1 MNLVAKQREERK
13 ERILKV
19 ARRLIA
25 ERGFDGV
32 TMRAL
37 ADESLVSVPTLY
49 NLFGG
54 KDELL
59 AASVEADFSMM
70 LAHAAGGDGEE
81 GLARL
86 LGVTRT
92 MATQLLIQPDYTRS
106 LMSFFWGASDSRR
119 LREAV
124 ARALT
129 DGIVA
134 ALDQMQARRQLV
146 PWVDTRALGERAMT
160 QIVMTAFEWAR
171 EYLPDESLEPAML
184 TGVAGMILGF
194 ARGKAAAELEPV
206 VRKEQARGRVPEQP
220 AEGA

>member
-1 MNLVAKQREERK
+1 MNLVAKQREERRA
-13 ERILKV
+13 RILEV
-19 ARRLIA
+19 ARRLITEKGVA
-25 ERGFDGV
+25 GV

-59 AASVEADFSMM
+59 AASVESDFSLM
-70 LAHAAGGDGEE
+70 LAHAAGDGSEE

-106 LMSFFWGASDSRR
+106 LMSFFWGGSESQR

-129 DGIVA
+129 EGLVE

-146 PWVDTRALGERAMT
+146 PWVDTRALGERTMT
-160 QIVMTAFEWAR
+160 QIVMTAFEWAKA
-171 EYLPDESLEPAML
+171 YLPDESLEPAML
-184 TGVAGMILGF
+184 TGVASMVLGF
-194 ARGKAAAELEPV
+194 ARGKAAAELEQV
-206 VRKEQARGRVPEQP
+206 VRTEQSRARVPTP
-220 AEGA
+220 AEA